1 MLIISVVQVCEAE
14 YLYETRTRQ
23 MSISVSCRF
32 VRLNAAI
39 SVNLKPN
46 EDGEYAEVYMTDITR
61 TESMRRFGN
70 SILVF
75 LFCCVV
81 FSSVVLPATF

>member
-1 MLIISVVQVCEAE
+1 MSEMRVFCVVQVCEAE
-14 YLYETRTRQ
+14 YLYESRTRQ

-46 EDGEYAEVYMTDITR
+46 EDGEYAEVWKQHF
-61 TESMRRFGN
+61 SF
-70 SILVF
+70 SL
-75 LFCCVV
+75 LLCCVV
-81 FSSVVLPATF
+81 FCCVALPAAFYFLCCVVL